1 MANRG
6 TKTEIEGGKELAAKF
21 REIGG
26 EVTTEVEQ
34 ALVKGALR
42 VERQAK
48 INAPVDT
55 GRMRASITNRL
66 VGAGSDNPVSEAG
79 TNVVYAGFVEYGS
92 SKSPAKPF
100 LFPAYNQNKDK
111 ILKDIAAAFKR
122 GCGL

>member
-1 MANRG
+1 MAKRG
-6 TKTEIEGGKELAAKF
+6 TKAGITGGKELAAKF
-21 REIGG
+21 REIGR
-26 EVTTEVEQ
+26 EVKTEVEQ

-42 VERQAK
+42 VERDAK

-66 VGAGSDNPVSEAG
+66 VGAGSDNPVAEVG
-79 TNVVYAGFVEYGS
+79 TSVVYAPYVEFS
-92 SKSPAKPF
+92 TSKSPAKPF

-111 ILKDIAAAFKR
+111 IMKDIAAAFKK